1 MVKIVLQDGTEV
13 GMTEEPFWIKYGSS
27 GCLTPCGKAEAVGVA
42 FNSTPYNLFGR
53 TDIAGAETALL
64 IDMDG
69 GKDLMEKEAQIAAL
83 NEELQESDET
93 AMELYETTL
102 AMQTQLDENDAAI
115 LEIYESLEE

>member
-1 MVKIVLQDGTEV
+1 
-13 GMTEEPFWIKYGSS
+13 
-27 GCLTPCGKAEAVGVA
+27 
-42 FNSTPYNLFGR
+42 
-53 TDIAGAETALL
+53 
-64 IDMDG
+64 MDG